1 MISVYLCWIYWK
13 LFLQAFNG
21 SFPRLNDLIDQVSER
36 IANLSQTMDRLTPS
50 VKMAQNHSEELRRQ
64 ADELEKL
71 LRDIEFANEAVNASQ
86 RYSDIAE
93 ALKET
98 LAIAQEA
105 EDLAMD
111 ARDEVL
117 LFLVYFRPSHRLAM
131 L

>member
-1 MISVYLCWIYWK
+1 MD
-13 LFLQAFNG
+13 
-21 SFPRLNDLIDQVSER
+21 DLIDQVSER
-36 IANLSQTMDRLTPS
+36 IANLSQTMDGLTPS
-50 VKMAQNHSEELRRQ
+50 VNMAQNHSEELRRQ

-71 LRDIEFANEAVNASQ
+71 LTDIEFANKAVNASQ

-93 ALKET
+93 ALKDA

-117 LFLVYFRPSHRLAM
+117 LFVVYFRPSHRIAM
-131 L
+131 V

>member
-1 MISVYLCWIYWK
+1 
-13 LFLQAFNG
+13 
-21 SFPRLNDLIDQVSER
+21 
-36 IANLSQTMDRLTPS
+36 
-50 VKMAQNHSEELRRQ
+50 MAQNHSEELRRQ

-71 LRDIEFANEAVNASQ
+71 LTNIEFANKAVNASQ

-93 ALKET
+93 TLKDA

-117 LFLVYFRPSHRLAM
+117 LFLVYFRPSHTITM
-131 L
+131 V

>member
-1 MISVYLCWIYWK
+1 
-13 LFLQAFNG
+13 
-21 SFPRLNDLIDQVSER
+21 
-36 IANLSQTMDRLTPS
+36 MDRLTPS
-50 VKMAQNHSEELRRQ
+50 VNMTQNHSEELRRQ

-71 LRDIEFANEAVNASQ
+71 LTNIEFANKAVNASQ

-93 ALKET
+93 ALKDA

-117 LFLVYFRPSHRLAM
+117 LFLVYFRPSHTITM
-131 L
+131 V